1 MASNSISSVTSTSSR
16 KLDNNAIAKQI
27 ANTMFGFGQKLHTYM
42 ENHSSGSFLANAY
55 PLVCS
60 LHHAFVKE
68 PPSLNILL
76 LVLRN
81 EPFVEGM
88 VACFIRSVH
97 EIQCDEVFPCR
108 SLETE
113 MHWFSVNMLRWL
125 CLARWLAWKVCF
137 NFS

>member
-1 MASNSISSVTSTSSR
+1 MASNSNSISSVTSTSSG
-16 KLDNNAIAKQI
+16 KLDNHAIAKQI

-55 PLVCS
+55 
-60 LHHAFVKE
+60 HAVVKA

-137 NFS
+137 NIS